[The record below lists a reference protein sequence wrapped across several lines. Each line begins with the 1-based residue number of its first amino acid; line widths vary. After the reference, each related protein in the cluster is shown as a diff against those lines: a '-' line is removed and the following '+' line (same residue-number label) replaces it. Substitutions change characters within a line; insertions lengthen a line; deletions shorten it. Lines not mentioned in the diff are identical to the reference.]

1 MEDVIQIVGAVLI
14 LIGFIAAQ
22 RGAMSP
28 QSVTYLVL
36 NLIGSTILAVLAAM
50 DSDWGFLLLET
61 VWAIVSAGALIEL
74 ARGREPQPRT

>member
-28 QSVTYLVL
+28 QSVAYLVL